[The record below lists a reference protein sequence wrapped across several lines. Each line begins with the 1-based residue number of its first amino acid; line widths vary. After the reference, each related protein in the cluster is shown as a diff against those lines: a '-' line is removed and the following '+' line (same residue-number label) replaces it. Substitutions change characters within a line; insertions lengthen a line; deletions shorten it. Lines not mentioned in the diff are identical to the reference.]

1 MDSVTIVFVVVAAFV
16 GIAIGWGMFGRK
28 KGIAPS
34 AMEESQNEKEALL
47 QQLKESEEK
56 AQGMTR
62 QKRSTRS

>member
-47 QQLKESEEK
+47 LQLKESEENV
-56 AQGMTR
+56 
-62 QKRSTRS
+62 